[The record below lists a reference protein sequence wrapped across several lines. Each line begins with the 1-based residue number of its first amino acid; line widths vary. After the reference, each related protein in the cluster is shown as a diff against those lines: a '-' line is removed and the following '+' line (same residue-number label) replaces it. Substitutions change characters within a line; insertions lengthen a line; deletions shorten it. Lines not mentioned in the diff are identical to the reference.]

1 MSPDQDVQ
9 DVVARKRMSPGAK
22 VALAVAIAWALITVA
37 GLGILVWQNVEE
49 RDGKTTALKGEQVA
63 KEESQDLATEVDRI
77 CKTTGPEAKKL
88 KAAGKCEQ
96 AKNVIER
103 GPVGPSGPKGDQG
116 PGPTASEV
124 ANAVASFC
132 ITRNQCRG
140 PGGPAGAAGKNAPA
154 PTVAQV
160 AAAVST
166 YCNSRGQCRGP
177 TGEEGDTGPD
187 GAQGPKGDQGPGPSV
202 EQIAGAVTTY
212 CNQESAPCQS
222 KVPGPAG
229 PSGPPGPDGPKGP
242 QGEQGIPG
250 ANVSQVKCDAAGGTF
265 KEQTVMA
272 DAVTQIKVL
281 VCVVP

>member
-1 MSPDQDVQ
+1 VA
-9 DVVARKRMSPGAK
+9 ARKPMSPGAK
-22 VALAVAIAWALITVA
+22 VALAVATAWALITLI

-49 RDGKTTALKGEQVA
+49 RDSKDTAVAGEIRA
-63 KEESQDLATEVDRI
+63 KEETQDLAAEVDRI
-77 CKTTGPEAKKL
+77 CKTNSAEAKKL

-96 AKNVIER
+96 AANVIER
-103 GPVGPSGPKGDQG
+103 GPAGPSGPVGAQG
-116 PGPTASEV
+116 RPPTASEV

-132 ITRNQCRG
+132 LTRNQCRG
-140 PGGPAGAAGKNAPA
+140 PGGATGPAGKNAPA

-177 TGEEGDTGPD
+177 TGEEGDP
-187 GAQGPKGDQGPGPSV
+187 GANGDQGPKGDQGERGPGPTV
-202 EQIAGAVTTY
+202 DQIATGVSAY

-222 KVPGPAG
+222 KVPGPTG
-229 PSGPPGPDGPKGP
+229 PQGPKGDPGATGPGGP

-250 ANVSQVKCDAAGGTF
+250 PDTSLDKCTAAGG
-265 KEQTVMA
+265 KLEQVTVMTG
-272 DAVTQIKVL
+272 AVTTANIL